1 MVTLL
6 HTHTDLLTLLH
17 TSLHT
22 DLLDGDLA
30 GSGPHYSSILPCHIK
45 LPPLQQYTENMVRVY
60 THPHGIDLCMGT
72 YT

>member
-1 MVTLL
+1 MVT
-6 HTHTDLLTLLH
+6 
-17 TSLHT
+17 SLAVDPT
-22 DLLDGDLA
+22 IA
-30 GSGPHYSSILPCHIK
+30 AYFRCHIK